1 MYRRKAVE
9 RVTIAQAAK
18 QLGITQEA
26 IRARIRRGSIESNKG
41 EDGRT
46 YVYLAEE
53 ASVASGV
60 SNDYINA
67 LKSQIA
73 SLEQDKEHLREDS
86 QRKDAIIMSLTQ
98 RFPTPDQQPQESVAL
113 KELTEAGLEI
123 TNIALRGL
131 SKYTRL
137 LKRA

>member
-1 MYRRKAVE
+1 MYRTIAVE

-18 QLGITQEA
+18 QLGVTQEA
-26 IRARIRRGSIESNKG
+26 IRARIRRGSMESHKG

-46 YVYLAEE
+46 YVYLTEE
-53 ASVASGV
+53 ESVANGG

-73 SLEQDKEHLREDS
+73 ALEKDRDEWREEAKRHQHIIMTLS
-86 QRKDAIIMSLTQ
+86 QRI
-98 RFPTPDQQPQESVAL
+98 PNPDTAREESVAL

-123 TNIALRGL
+123 TNLALRGL

>member
-1 MYRRKAVE
+1 MCRRTAVE

-18 QLGITQEA
+18 QLGVTQEA

-41 EDGRT
+41 EDGRI
-46 YVYLAEE
+46 YVYLTEE
-53 ASVASGV
+53 ESVANGV

-73 SLEQDKEHLREDS
+73 SLEQDKEHLRDES

-98 RFPTPDQQPQESVAL
+98 RFPTPDQPQESVAL

-123 TNIALRGL
+123 TNIAVREI
-131 SKYTRL
+131 SKYARL

>member
-1 MYRRKAVE
+1 VE

-18 QLGITQEA
+18 QLGVTQEA

-41 EDGRT
+41 EDGRI
-46 YVYLAEE
+46 YVYLTEE
-53 ASVASGV
+53 ESVANSV

-73 SLEQDKEHLREDS
+73 SLEQDKEHLREES

-113 KELTEAGLEI
+113 KELTEAGLEVA
-123 TNIALRGL
+123 NIALLGI
-131 SKYTRL
+131 SKYARL